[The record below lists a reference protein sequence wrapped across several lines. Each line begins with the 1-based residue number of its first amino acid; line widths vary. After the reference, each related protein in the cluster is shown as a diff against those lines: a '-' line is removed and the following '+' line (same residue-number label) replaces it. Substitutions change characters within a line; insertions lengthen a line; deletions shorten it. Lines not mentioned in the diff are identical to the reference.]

1 MWLTRFAITRPIIVA
16 MLFIGLAVF
25 GAISYNSLGR
35 ALNPNV
41 TFPIV
46 LVEASYP
53 GASPSE
59 MERLV
64 IKPIEDQIDG
74 IDNLDKMSATAQ
86 EGRAVVIVQFK
97 LDTNIDYAAI
107 DVQRRVDTAR
117 VFMPTDLDPPLV
129 DKSAGSQQAPIL
141 SLVLT
146 SKSLAPTALSDL
158 VHDRIVPD
166 IRHIPNVQSVDVGG
180 EYQREF
186 HVNPDPNRL
195 IGTGA
200 TLTDVFG
207 ALAQNNANLP
217 GGRLDSPTNETDVS
231 VHSEIQK
238 ASDMAGIPLMVT
250 SFTQPLSRP
259 SGLRVGDVADVSD
272 NHLERRIISKYKGQ
286 QILALDVYRVITA
299 DEIKSTEVAR
309 DKLKTIEAKYPSV
322 VFTETD
328 APAEYTQA
336 SLNGVLQSLL
346 EGILLTAI
354 VLMLFLHAWR
364 NAVVVMIAIP
374 SSLLATFVMMRVFG
388 FTLDIV
394 SLMGLS
400 LTIGIL
406 VDDSIV
412 VLENITRHRDMGEPP
427 MDAAINGRSEIGGA
441 AVAITLV
448 DVVVFLP
455 IAFLSGIVGK
465 FMKEFGIVVV
475 VATLFSLFVS
485 FTLTPMLAARWSVRR
500 RSQAPPR
507 YLAWFQNGFD
517 ALTAWYRDQ
526 SLPFA
531 LRHRWL
537 IGGMCALLVLN
548 GLALVGAAVPV
559 AIFDLIVAGLLIAWL
574 AVRRL
579 FASSTRLPAAHARVS
594 FAAAAICGVLALGLL
609 AISAL
614 GRTVSSEFV
623 PDSQTGDIAM
633 TLTYPVGTPLYK
645 TQIAVDR
652 LEQHMLAIDGVAS
665 TFTRT
670 GSKPAGWGSTVGGN
684 VARLHA
690 TMDKKRRGETNRA
703 IGEMR
708 KLGYLAPGAVFT
720 VAGDSGN
727 GDPIYYTMS
736 GPESEI
742 QGAADKLAK
751 FIKSIPGTV
760 NVQTGAE
767 GEGDRLN
774 INIDRAR
781 CAMLGVNPGDAATA
795 ARIAIGGAVAT
806 KVRTETGLVDVR
818 VQLPAAW
825 RNRLADVQ
833 SVRVRAIDGS
843 MYRLSDVAHFEMG
856 RAPTKIERLDKQRVV
871 RVTGGVDAAM
881 GTRLGDVSSKIDQWI
896 HTPGNLPSGVGLT
909 PQGDSQ
915 FFAETMSSMGLALV
929 TSFALVYML
938 MVILYGS
945 FLTPFVIMF
954 SVPVAIVGALAGL
967 CIANQTLNLF
977 SMIGIIMLFGLVAK
991 NGILLVDYANT
1002 MRHRGLRAV
1011 EAMRAAAGIRLR
1023 PILMTT
1029 VAMVFGMLPLALG
1042 LAEGAEFRR
1051 SMGTVLIGGLI
1062 SSLILTLF
1070 LVPVVYCAILGIVQR
1085 WEDRRAVKEEAMQ
1098 PEYEGEPLHA

>member
-1 MWLTRFAITRPIIVA
+1 MWLTRFSIARPIIVA
-16 MLFIGLAVF
+16 MVFIGLAVY
-25 GAISYNSLGR
+25 GLISYNALGR

-46 LVEASYP
+46 VVEASYP
-53 GASPSE
+53 GASPAE
-59 MERLV
+59 MERLI

-86 EGRAVVIVQFK
+86 EGQASVIVQFK

-117 VFMPTDLDPPLV
+117 VYMPTDLDPPVV
-129 DKSAGSQQAPIL
+129 DKSAGSQQSPIL
-141 SLVLT
+141 SIVLT
-146 SKSLAPTALSDL
+146 SKTLAPTALSDL
-158 VHDRIVPD
+158 VQNRIIPD
-166 IRHIPNVQSVDVGG
+166 IRHIPFIQSVDTYG
-180 EYQREF
+180 EYTREF

-200 TLTDVFG
+200 TLPDVFN
-207 ALAQNNANLP
+207 ALSQNNANLP

-238 ASDMAGIPLMVT
+238 ASDMAEIPLMVPVIT
-250 SFTQPLSRP
+250 AVTVPVP
-259 SGLRVGDVADVSD
+259 TALRIGNIASVSD
-272 NHLERRIISKYKGQ
+272 SHVERRIVSKYKGQ
-286 QILALDVYRVITA
+286 QVIELDLNRIITA
-299 DEIKSTEVAR
+299 DEIGSTKVAR
-309 DKLKTIEAKYPSV
+309 EQLKTIEAKYPMV
-322 VFTETD
+322 KFTETD

-374 SSLLATFVMMRVFG
+374 SSLLATFIVMRLFH

-412 VLENITRHRDMGEPP
+412 VLENITRHRDLGQSPKE
-427 MDAAINGRSEIGGA
+427 ASITGRSEIGGA

-465 FMKEFGIVVV
+465 YMVEFGIVVV

-485 FTLTPMLAARWSVRR
+485 FTLTPMLAARWSVLR
-500 RSQAPPR
+500 RSSEPPR
-507 YLAWFQNGFD
+507 YLAWFQRGFEHV
-517 ALTAWYRDQ
+517 TAWYRDRG
-526 SLPFA
+526 LPWA
-531 LRHRWL
+531 LKH
-537 IGGMCALLVLN
+537 GTAVGVGCA
-548 GLALVGAAVPV
+548 ALVVGAIALVP
-559 AIFDLIVAGLLIAWL
+559 
-574 AVRRL
+574 
-579 FASSTRLPAAHARVS
+579 
-594 FAAAAICGVLALGLL
+594 LGF
-609 AISAL
+609 
-614 GRTVSSEFV
+614 VSSEFV
-623 PDSQTGDIAM
+623 PNSQTGDISM

-645 TQIAVDR
+645 TQAAVDQI
-652 LEQHMLAIDGVAS
+652 EQHILQIDGVAS
-665 TFTRT
+665 TFTTVGR
-670 GSKPAGWGSTVGGN
+670 KPAGWGSTLGGN

-690 TMDKKRRGETNRA
+690 SMDKKRRGETDSA
-703 IGEMR
+703 VASIR
-708 KLGYLAPGAVFT
+708 KLGYLAPGAQFT
-720 VAGDSGN
+720 VAGDSGG
-727 GDPIYYTMS
+727 GDPIYYVLS

-742 QGAADKLAK
+742 QGAADKLAA
-751 FIKSIPGTV
+751 FIKTIPGTV

-774 INIDRAR
+774 VNIDRTR
-781 CAMLGVNPGDAATA
+781 CALLGVNPGDAATA

-818 VQLPAAW
+818 VQLPPEW
-825 RNRLADVQ
+825 RNRLRDVQ
-833 SVRVRAIDGS
+833 DVRVRASDGS
-843 MYRLSDVAHFEMG
+843 LYRLADVATFEMG
-856 RAPTKIERLDKQRVV
+856 KAPTKIERQDKQRVV
-871 RVTGGVDAAM
+871 RVTGGVDAQS
-881 GTRLGDVSSKIDQWI
+881 GTKLGAVSAKIDAVI
-896 HTPGNLPSGVGLT
+896 HTPGYLPSGVSLT

-915 FFAETMSSMGLALV
+915 FFEETMNSMGLALL

-967 CIANQTLNLF
+967 AITGQTLNLF

-1002 MRHRGLRAV
+1002 MRKRGLRAG

-1029 VAMVFGMLPLALG
+1029 SAMVFGMLPLALG

-1051 SMGTVLIGGLI
+1051 SMGVVLIGGLL

-1070 LVPVVYCAILGIVQR
+1070 LVPVVYCTIAGWLEHR
-1085 WEDRRAVKEEAMQ
+1085 SDRKAVAAESNLPDYA
-1098 PEYEGEPLHA
+1098 PARP